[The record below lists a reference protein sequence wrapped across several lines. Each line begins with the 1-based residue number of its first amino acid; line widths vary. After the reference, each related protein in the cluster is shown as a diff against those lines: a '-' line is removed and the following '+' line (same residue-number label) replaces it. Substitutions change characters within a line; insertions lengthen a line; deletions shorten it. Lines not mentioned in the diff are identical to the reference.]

1 MDLPTAIAERTIAMP
16 KIALILSPGFADWEY
31 AFIAG
36 TGGPFYGMDVE
47 FFAPTPGKLVS
58 QGGLTAT
65 VTRGTQEI
73 AGWSPDVVAVIGS
86 FGWQHEGAPDISDVL
101 TAQRARG
108 GSVAGICGGT
118 LALARAGLLDK
129 VRHTSNDLAF
139 LTDNAPEYAGASRY
153 AVSPK
158 AITDD
163 RIITAP
169 GTAPTSFTAA
179 VLEAGGLDA
188 ETAQQFRAMAAVEHQ

>member
-1 MDLPTAIAERTIAMP
+1 MP
-16 KIALILSPGFADWEY
+16 KIALVLSPGFADWEY

-47 FFAPTPGKLVS
+47 FFAPIPGKLVS

-65 VTRGTQEI
+65 VSRGTQEI

-139 LTDNAPEYAGASRY
+139 LTDNAPKYAGASRY

-179 VLEAGGLDA
+179 VLEAAGMDA
-188 ETAQQFRAMAAVEHQ
+188 ETAQQFRAMAAAEHQ